1 MAGIGEE
8 LKEKYGRDGAVG
20 FLDVTDDLERIL
32 PGGSE
37 EERNES
43 RLNKVITGEKRPLSH
58 SLNEVGAWAG
68 SNIGLPLLAAFLK
81 GAHFASKATKG
92 VEQVNKIA
100 KAEKIPF
107 TAAAKKAEKL
117 LGKAVK
123 ESEEKLADKVAE
135 APKNLFLR
143 MMWNAGGNT
152 TEERFAKRIAK
163 DAQKNVK
170 KAIKAVANN
179 PPGPV
184 KEVIKQEAINE
195 AGKAALASA
204 IGKHTADAIET
215 ATNTEKG
222 SFEKMD
228 GLPDFDNDIEFGAGR
243 RGWQFIKGLF
253 DLNDLDPG
261 LYPMDKVT
269 DLLMEVNDRTGKW
282 RGEQIVQLG
291 DDEKIKLLK
300 NIADG
305 KYDKDGS
312 NLSYELFKAYKN
324 INANNK
330 DEK

>member
-8 LKEKYGRDGAVG
+8 LKEKYGRDGALG

-81 GAHFASKATKG
+81 GAHFASKAGKG
-92 VEQVNKIA
+92 AYQVNKIA
-100 KAEKIPF
+100 KTQKIPF
-107 TAAAKKAEKL
+107 TAAAKKTEEL
-117 LGKAVK
+117 LGKAVE
-123 ESEEKLADKVAE
+123 ESEKKLADKVAE

-143 MMWNAGGNT
+143 MMWHAGGNT

-163 DAQKNVK
+163 ETQKNVK

-179 PPGPV
+179 PPGPIE
-184 KEVIKQEAINE
+184 EVIKQEAIKE

-204 IGKHTADAIET
+204 IGKHTADVIET
-215 ATNTEKG
+215 DTNTRKG
-222 SFEKMD
+222 NFKKMD
-228 GLPDFDNDIEFGAGR
+228 GIPNFDNDIEFGAGR

-269 DLLMEVNDRTGKW
+269 DLLMEVNSKTGKW
-282 RGEQIVQLG
+282 LDEQLRQLG

-312 NLSYELFKAYKN
+312 NLSYELFKAYKDYN
-324 INANNK
+324 LNK